1 MLVIGLPVQLNGILK
16 KLSWKTI
23 VLLEFS
29 EGRTDSCYSIT
40 RLVLK
45 SLATHHEFTRTTF

>member
-40 RLVLK
+40 ALENPW
-45 SLATHHEFTRTTF
+45 THVKPGWY